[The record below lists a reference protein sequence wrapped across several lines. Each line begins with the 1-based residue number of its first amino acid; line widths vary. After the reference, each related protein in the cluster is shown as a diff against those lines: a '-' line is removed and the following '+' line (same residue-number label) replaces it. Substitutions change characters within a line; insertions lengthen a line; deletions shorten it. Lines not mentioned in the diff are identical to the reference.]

1 MSKQQRDNFT
11 CFAVSCLVTA
21 AKEVADR
28 DRSGE
33 SFAGMRILLSSFLAV
48 SPVAGFGSLA
58 AIRRNGRNAFCG
70 VLPLSAESPAHSD
83 SPSPDDDVRRLR
95 AKAHRL
101 RQEAVEAERALQNER
116 QNAKDLSDND
126 ADSWIDLLLG
136 NSKTTMAAQID
147 GAGQPEQSIS
157 IETLAMR
164 IKSNNLYSNN
174 KLKTICQR
182 LHERETDAMPASG
195 VLSKERSEF
204 QLGDENN
211 SAEKKENDSRRIAG
225 LLDNILE
232 AIQSL
237 DDQCDANIASD
248 VRSSIREMRLS
259 RDALIKR
266 RIEFLAAGQ
275 EPVSK
280 LDDLVEG
287 SIGKETGKS
296 EELQKQIAF
305 KRIIDMPLW
314 VPPSIS
320 LLVARSPT
328 ELSVSCL
335 ELVKTDLL
343 PDSGFFCTSWD
354 FCSTAAVY
362 RGRIAISNETE
373 IMFEGIQ
380 ARLQAHP
387 GLRDKV
393 QLFLAEDNEWSSFEE
408 SNRPPSVIVA
418 VPREIVPEQEGIRGK
433 ALVAPMSVVLTSFTA
448 FLYSL
453 SAYALNGDFFKNV
466 VEQNDVSSVLPTCL
480 PLALG
485 VLAVSTIHECSHILA
500 ARIHHVEMGWPI
512 ILPSIQTGTF
522 GSITP
527 LRSFPSSRKAMFDIA
542 ISGPLITTLVSFL
555 LIVSGLDMTVTASAQ
570 ELESFPVISAA
581 LVKSSYLVGVIAS
594 FIAPKLMLLPN
605 AQPIPVHPLFLVG
618 WSGLVS
624 QALNLLPI
632 GRLDGGRAAMA
643 VLGRKLSASVSFF
656 SILLLAIISF
666 VGSSSLIV
674 FWTAIVATFQ
684 RLADQATVDD
694 VSPVDATRRNVYM
707 ILLSAAVLTLW
718 PFPI

>member
-1 MSKQQRDNFT
+1 M
-11 CFAVSCLVTA
+11 TA

-58 AIRRNGRNAFCG
+58 AICRNGRNGRNGRNAFGG

-83 SPSPDDDVRRLR
+83 SPSPDDDARRLR

-237 DDQCDANIASD
+237 DDQCNANIASD

-373 IMFEGIQ
+373 TMFEGIQ

-555 LIVSGLDMTVTASAQ
+555 LIVSGLDLTVTASAQ

-694 VSPVDATRRNVYM
+694 VSPVDATRRTVYM